1 MRSVP
6 TSCWWRSALPR
17 AESIRLPMSSLTRDE
32 DRFAGASTHRGTE
45 VAGCVVR
52 SPYRVSLRGEDGNG
66 MRSEE
71 RRERLRFVR
80 ESAAVRSMVGIEG
93 SARR

>member
-1 MRSVP
+1 M
-6 TSCWWRSALPR
+6 SA
-17 AESIRLPMSSLTRDE
+17 LTRDD
-32 DRFAGASTHRGTE
+32 DRFAGSSTHRGAE

-52 SPYRVSLRGEDGNG
+52 SSSRVSLRGEDGYG

-80 ESAAVRSMVGIEG
+80 ESASVRSMVGIWG
-93 SARR
+93 SARG